1 MQTQIFISIL
11 VIYNSINKE
20 VLFNSMK
27 KKTTDI
33 QSNAPTYTGQIIK
46 ALSGFYYVEE
56 KESQV
61 IYTTR
66 ARGQFRNTQTTPLV
80 GDFVEFQADNTKEG
94 YVMKILPRYSQM
106 IRPAVANVDVALLVA
121 SVTEPQIQPKLL
133 DRFLVYLES
142 ENIEPILYFSKMDLT
157 DQASESD
164 KDRIDQFIKVYKEVG
179 YQVILSTDLDGNFDQ
194 LKDIVANRTMVV
206 VGQSGV
212 GKSTLL
218 NRLLPDLDIKTGEIS
233 TSLGRGRHTTRHT
246 ELHDIFEGKVA
257 DTPGFSSIDIDQLDK
272 VLLSNYFKEM
282 RAIQDQCKFRGCTHI
297 QEPKCAVK
305 AALEA
310 GEIAQSR
317 YDSYLQIFQEIDD
330 AKPKY

>member
-1 MQTQIFISIL
+1 
-11 VIYNSINKE
+11 
-20 VLFNSMK
+20 MK
-27 KKTTDI
+27 RKDDYI
-33 QSNAPTYTGQIIK
+33 QPNAPTYTGQIIK

-80 GDFVEFQADNTKEG
+80 GDFVEFQANNTKEG

-164 KDRIDQFIKVYKEVG
+164 KDRIDQFIKVYKEAG

-218 NRLLPDLDIKTGEIS
+218 NRLLPDLAIETGEIS

-272 VLLSNYFKEM
+272 VLLSNYFPEM

-305 AALEA
+305 AALDA

-317 YDSYLQIFQEIDD
+317 YDSYLQIFQEIDN

>member
-1 MQTQIFISIL
+1 
-11 VIYNSINKE
+11 
-20 VLFNSMK
+20 
-27 KKTTDI
+27 
-33 QSNAPTYTGQIIK
+33 
-46 ALSGFYYVEE
+46 
-56 KESQV
+56 
-61 IYTTR
+61 
-66 ARGQFRNTQTTPLV
+66 
-80 GDFVEFQADNTKEG
+80 
-94 YVMKILPRYSQM
+94 
-106 IRPAVANVDVALLVA
+106 
-121 SVTEPQIQPKLL
+121 
-133 DRFLVYLES
+133 
-142 ENIEPILYFSKMDLT
+142 MDLA
-157 DQASESD
+157 DQASQAD
-164 KDRIDQFIKVYKEVG
+164 KDRIDQFIKVYREIG

-218 NRLLPDLDIKTGEIS
+218 NRLLPDLAIKTGEIS

-246 ELHDIFEGKVA
+246 ELHDIFGGKVA

-272 VLLSNYFKEM
+272 VLLSNYFPEM

>member
-1 MQTQIFISIL
+1 
-11 VIYNSINKE
+11 
-20 VLFNSMK
+20 MK
-27 KKTTDI
+27 RKDDYI
-33 QSNAPTYTGQIIK
+33 QPNAPTYTGQIIK

-80 GDFVEFQADNTKEG
+80 GDFVEFQANNTKEG
-94 YVMKILPRYSQM
+94 YVMKILPRYSKM

-157 DQASESD
+157 DQASQAD

-194 LKDIVANRTMVV
+194 LKELVANRTMVV

-218 NRLLPDLDIKTGEIS
+218 NRLLPDLDIETGEIS

>member
-1 MQTQIFISIL
+1 
-11 VIYNSINKE
+11 
-20 VLFNSMK
+20 MK
-27 KKTTDI
+27 RKDDHI
-33 QSNAPTYTGQIIK
+33 QPNAPTYTGQIIK

-56 KESQV
+56 KESRV

-80 GDFVEFQADNTKEG
+80 GDFVEFQANNTKEG
-94 YVMKILPRYSQM
+94 YVMKIFPRYSQM

-142 ENIEPILYFSKMDLT
+142 ENIEPILYFSKMDLA
-157 DQASESD
+157 DQASQAD
-164 KDRIDQFIKVYKEVG
+164 KDRIDQFIKVYREIG
-179 YQVILSTDLDGNFDQ
+179 YQVILSTDLDENFNQ

-218 NRLLPDLDIKTGEIS
+218 NRLLPDLAIETGEIS

-272 VLLSNYFKEM
+272 VLLSNYFPEM

-317 YDSYLQIFQEIDD
+317 YDSYLQIFQEIDN

>member
-1 MQTQIFISIL
+1 MS
-11 VIYNSINKE
+11 
-20 VLFNSMK
+20 K
-27 KKTTDI
+27 KIDQQQPNT
-33 QSNAPTYTGQIIK
+33 SGHTGQIIK

-56 KESQV
+56 KETNI

-94 YVMKILPRYSQM
+94 YIMNLLPRYSQM

-142 ENIEPILYFSKMDLT
+142 ENIEPIIYFSKMDLASEKN
-157 DQASESD
+157 QAS
-164 KDRIDQFIKVYKEVG
+164 IDQFIDVYTKVG
-179 YQVILSTDLDGNFDQ
+179 YQIILSSELDENLSKLRG
-194 LKDIVANRTMVV
+194 IVANQTMVV

-218 NRLLPDLDIKTGEIS
+218 NRLLPELAIETGEIS
-233 TSLGRGRHTTRHT
+233 SSLGRGRHTTRHT
-246 ELHDIFEGKVA
+246 ELHDILGGKIA

-272 VLLSNYFKEM
+272 VLLSNYFPEM
-282 RAIQDQCKFRGCTHI
+282 RAIQDNCKFRGCTHI
-297 QEPKCAVK
+297 NEPKCAVK
-305 AALEA
+305 EALA
-310 GEIAQSR
+310 DGEIAQSR
-317 YDSYLQIFQEIDD
+317 YDSYLQIYQEIDN

>member
-1 MQTQIFISIL
+1 
-11 VIYNSINKE
+11 
-20 VLFNSMK
+20 MK
-27 KKTTDI
+27 RKDDYI
-33 QSNAPTYTGQIIK
+33 QPNAPTYTGQIIK

-80 GDFVEFQADNTKEG
+80 GDFVEFQANNTKEG

-142 ENIEPILYFSKMDLT
+142 ENIEPILYFSKMDLA
-157 DQASESD
+157 DQASQAD
-164 KDRIDQFIKVYKEVG
+164 KDRIGQFIKVYKEVD

-218 NRLLPDLDIKTGEIS
+218 NRLLPDLAIETGEIS

-272 VLLSNYFKEM
+272 VLLSNYFPEM
-282 RAIQDQCKFRGCTHI
+282 RAIQDRCKFRGCTHI

-317 YDSYLQIFQEIDD
+317 YDSYLQIFQEIDN

>member
-1 MQTQIFISIL
+1 MSKKQT
-11 VIYNSINKE
+11 N
-20 VLFNSMK
+20 
-27 KKTTDI
+27 I
-33 QSNAPTYTGQIIK
+33 QAKGPVYTGQIIK

-56 KESQV
+56 TETKV

-80 GDFVEFQADNTKEG
+80 GDFVEFQADNTNEG
-94 YVMKILPRYSQM
+94 YVMKILPRHSQM

-142 ENIEPILYFSKMDLT
+142 ENIEPIIYFSKLDL
-157 DQASESD
+157 A
-164 KDRIDQFIKVYKEVG
+164 KDNDLETIQYFIETYQNIG
-179 YQVILSTDLDGNFDQ
+179 YQILISNTLDDMLDQ
-194 LKDIVANRTMVV
+194 LKDVVKDHTMVV

-218 NRLLPDLDIKTGEIS
+218 NRLLPELAIETGEIS

-246 ELHDIFEGKVA
+246 ELHDIFEGKIA

-272 VLLSNYFKEM
+272 VLLSNYFPEM
-282 RAIQDQCKFRGCTHI
+282 RDIQDQCKFRGCTHI
-297 QEPKCAVK
+297 NEPKCVVKEAV
-305 AALEA
+305 AN
-310 GEIAQSR
+310 GDIAQTR
-317 YDSYLQIFQEIDD
+317 YDSYLQIFQEIDN

>member
-1 MQTQIFISIL
+1 MS
-11 VIYNSINKE
+11 
-20 VLFNSMK
+20 K
-27 KKTTDI
+27 KIDQQQPNT
-33 QSNAPTYTGQIIK
+33 SGHTGQIIK

-56 KESQV
+56 KETNI

-94 YVMKILPRYSQM
+94 YIMNLLPRYSQM

-142 ENIEPILYFSKMDLT
+142 ENIEPIIYFSKMDLASEKN
-157 DQASESD
+157 QAS
-164 KDRIDQFIKVYKEVG
+164 IDQFIDVYTKVG
-179 YQVILSTDLDGNFDQ
+179 YQIILSSELDENLSKLRG
-194 LKDIVANRTMVV
+194 IVANQTMVV

-218 NRLLPDLDIKTGEIS
+218 NRLLPELAIETGEIS
-233 TSLGRGRHTTRHT
+233 SSLGRGRHTTRHT
-246 ELHDIFEGKVA
+246 ELHDILGGKIA

-272 VLLSNYFKEM
+272 VLLSNYFPEM
-282 RAIQDQCKFRGCTHI
+282 RAIQDNCKFRGCTHI
-297 QEPKCAVK
+297 NEPKCAVK
-305 AALEA
+305 EALA
-310 GEIAQSR
+310 DDEIAQSR
-317 YDSYLQIFQEIDD
+317 YDSYLQIYQEIDN

>member
-1 MQTQIFISIL
+1 MSKKQTNTQAKGP
-11 VIYNSINKE
+11 V
-20 VLFNSMK
+20 
-27 KKTTDI
+27 
-33 QSNAPTYTGQIIK
+33 YTGQIIK

-56 KESQV
+56 TESKV

-80 GDFVEFQADNTKEG
+80 GDFVEFQADNTNEG
-94 YVMKILPRYSQM
+94 YVMKILPRHSQM

-142 ENIEPILYFSKMDLT
+142 ENIEPIIYFSKLDL
-157 DQASESD
+157 A
-164 KDRIDQFIKVYKEVG
+164 KDNDLETIQYFIETYQNIG
-179 YQVILSTDLDGNFDQ
+179 YQVLISNTLDDMLDQ
-194 LKDIVANRTMVV
+194 LKDAVTDHTMVV

-218 NRLLPDLDIKTGEIS
+218 NRLLPELAIETGEIS

-246 ELHDIFEGKVA
+246 ELHDIFEGKIA

-272 VLLSNYFKEM
+272 VLLSNYFPEM
-282 RAIQDQCKFRGCTHI
+282 RDIQDQCKFRGCTHI
-297 QEPKCAVK
+297 NEPKCVVKEAV
-305 AALEA
+305 AN
-310 GEIAQSR
+310 GDIAQTR
-317 YDSYLQIFQEIDD
+317 YDSYLQIFQEIDN

>member
-1 MQTQIFISIL
+1 MS
-11 VIYNSINKE
+11 
-20 VLFNSMK
+20 K
-27 KKTTDI
+27 KKDQQQPNT
-33 QSNAPTYTGQIIK
+33 SGHTGQIIK

-56 KESQV
+56 KETNI

-94 YVMKILPRYSQM
+94 YIMNLLPRYSQM

-142 ENIEPILYFSKMDLT
+142 ENIDPIIYFSKMDLASEKN
-157 DQASESD
+157 QAS
-164 KDRIDQFIKVYKEVG
+164 IDQFIDVYTKVG
-179 YQVILSTDLDGNFDQ
+179 YQIILSSELDENLSKLRG
-194 LKDIVANRTMVV
+194 IVANQTMVV

-218 NRLLPDLDIKTGEIS
+218 NRLLPELAIETGEIS
-233 TSLGRGRHTTRHT
+233 SSLGRGRHTTRHT
-246 ELHDIFEGKVA
+246 ELHDILGGKIA

-272 VLLSNYFKEM
+272 VLLSNYFPEM
-282 RAIQDQCKFRGCTHI
+282 RAIQDNCKFRGCTHI
-297 QEPKCAVK
+297 NEPKCAVK
-305 AALEA
+305 EALA
-310 GEIAQSR
+310 DGEIAQSR
-317 YDSYLQIFQEIDD
+317 YDSYLQIYQEIDN